1 MLRYD
6 SGIEVGDEC
15 VLMTTKGEAI
25 AIGIS
30 QMSTAVIATCDHGT
44 VAKVKRVVME
54 RDTYPRRWGLGPVAL
69 SKKLTAQPK
78 ELDKSKAAV
87 SHQSNGERTEVE
99 RKERKER
106 EKKEKKE
113 KHEKKKHKTDK

>member
-1 MLRYD
+1 MIPGVLRYD

-54 RDTYPRRWGLGPVAL
+54 RGHIPHAGGVLDQLH
-69 SKKLTAQPK
+69 SPK
-78 ELDKSKAAV
+78 S
-87 SHQSNGERTEVE
+87 
-99 RKERKER
+99 
-106 EKKEKKE
+106 
-113 KHEKKKHKTDK
+113 